1 MTKNKNKT
9 NKTKAKATAKPVT
22 TAKTKKPV
30 AKDKRHYTPEDMR
43 RLAQVYIGST
53 KCAMLMQAADTEE
66 RMAKV
71 LEVCAN
77 KRGEFAMNYGRLD
90 YEFDTAMVDLIDEI
104 MSAAKGTDDF
114 KLCEMCGKERARYKM
129 VGDKSNLCVCDDC
142 RKAFFHNVKAK
153 EIVAK

>member
-1 MTKNKNKT
+1 MTKNKT
-9 NKTKAKATAKPVT
+9 KATAKPVT

-104 MSAAKGTDDF
+104 TSAAKGTDEF

-142 RKAFFHNVKAK
+142 RKAFYHNVKAK